1 MGQLHSK
8 EIQTTGMMTCK
19 NQSLS
24 RMNWNQTSKDSEEAE
39 EVAEINN
46 NAQTPDQRNIKATA

>member
-1 MGQLHSK
+1 MGQLNLK
-8 EIQTTGMMTCK
+8 EIQTTEISKCS

-24 RMNWNQTSKDSEEAE
+24 RKIPNKTSKDSEEVE
-39 EVAEINN
+39 EVTEINN